1 MTCQNYREIS
11 LLNVAYKLL
20 SKLITYKLEEPYVD
34 EMVGD
39 YQSGFLKVATN
50 AVETWVPTNVDKD
63 ILSRWDRKMYG
74 AIQDEGFCGVRTRK
88 ELYELYNQPDIV
100 TEFSRARLRWLGHLN
115 RMHEKRSPRLVWE
128 GKPAGKRAVRRLKKD
143 SAEEDLKLL
152 GCAVNGNFGNAVDA
166 EFVTC
171 CHIRHSLRPSPS
183 LSDNISEKLDQNTH
197 PLKSSNLL
205 LHLPLSDG
213 EYILQVSWLGEEY
226 VLNLQRQAYMEFSAK
241 YLSKTFCDIESME
254 RKDSDYEINSTN
266 NSSGFFSHD
275 FSSEIYEEF
284 CNSENFHECVS
295 YLSEEL
301 KNMGFLP
308 LLDENTSCINLVQ
321 IINSLHHLLQLNKRN
336 VCVRSEFDEKIIMA
350 NSDINHLQSIKKQLK
365 NKIESFEKTIA
376 SMQEKDQQLS
386 EKSKATAAKLKLEK
400 EENRKLQAVIQ
411 QRDTQFNHELRKKE
425 REFEKLKDKLNRQL
439 IGKSSLRARGIE
451 LSEPLIRANG
461 QREKWKTPENNAKD
475 AEAFHKNVITQF
487 QARIQM
493 LVDEN
498 IALRDALFNV
508 QNMINENLEYQ
519 SKSESDISLDNSA
532 SELESIPSVRKEIF
546 NLPCDL
552 IYPKIKKFMKIK
564 LQKLRSLAVSNDKS
578 DSELITNKYLDENED
593 EFETKNELPHDHE
606 NLNEEYIKPMIVL
619 DLIHQDNF
627 SQLHVNLDEE
637 MQLQNRKRTFEA
649 QMEKLEKER
658 EIYANAAIKL
668 SRERIAFNEEKA
680 EFHRQTFLEMGVP
693 ELLPKDVIR
702 CRNSKI
708 SSFGDSNDFPTT
720 PELLRALKMSPR
732 KFNRYSLYSKDSPFT
747 IDQCLSYSC
756 HDLRPIYEN
765 INDANSDGLHRS
777 LSHDFIP
784 YQIL

>member
-1 MTCQNYREIS
+1 MS
-11 LLNVAYKLL
+11 
-20 SKLITYKLEEPYVD
+20 
-34 EMVGD
+34 
-39 YQSGFLKVATN
+39 
-50 AVETWVPTNVDKD
+50 
-63 ILSRWDRKMYG
+63 
-74 AIQDEGFCGVRTRK
+74 
-88 ELYELYNQPDIV
+88 
-100 TEFSRARLRWLGHLN
+100 
-115 RMHEKRSPRLVWE
+115 
-128 GKPAGKRAVRRLKKD
+128 
-143 SAEEDLKLL
+143 
-152 GCAVNGNFGNAVDA
+152 
-166 EFVTC
+166 
-171 CHIRHSLRPSPS
+171 
-183 LSDNISEKLDQNTH
+183 
-197 PLKSSNLL
+197 
-205 LHLPLSDG
+205 G

-254 RKDSDYEINSTN
+254 RKDSDYEIDSTN

-308 LLDENTSCINLVQ
+308 LLDENTSCLNFVQ

-336 VCVRSEFDEKIIMA
+336 VRVRSEFDEKIIMA

-386 EKSKATAAKLKLEK
+386 EKSKATAVKLKLEK

-578 DSELITNKYLDENED
+578 GRMKMKMNLRPRMNYR
-593 EFETKNELPHDHE
+593 HDHE

-637 MQLQNRKRTFEA
+637 MQLQNRKSMFEA

-693 ELLPKDVIR
+693 ELLPKDVMR

-732 KFNRYSLYSKDSPFT
+732 KFNRFMCLDTWIPNSIDVELYSLDERVLPLFEESDFET
-747 IDQCLSYSC
+747 I
-756 HDLRPIYEN
+756 IYIEDGFMVMVYNEVFVDFAVFILMSGKCVAGSEDDGWDGDGDGDEPSRNKKEN
-765 INDANSDGLHRS
+765 VMETIKQQVVNKMSTAVCNTH
-777 LSHDFIP
+777 
-784 YQIL
+784 